1 MTQFL
6 KKVFMHTTVYNYV
19 FLKKDIF
26 YKYLKISEYLI
37 AKNWPFIKLFNCYIK
52 TNKKILRWGFLG
64 EVQNYFPFVMGSD
77 RTRTLLWEMSELC
90 NGQCSN

>member
-19 FLKKDIF
+19 FKKKDIF

-52 TNKKILRWGFLG
+52 TKNKNFKVGIFR
-64 EVQNYFPFVMGSD
+64 GS
-77 RTRTLLWEMSELC
+77 SELLPFC
-90 NGQCSN
+90 YGK

>member
-19 FLKKDIF
+19 FKKKDIF

-52 TNKKILRWGFLG
+52 TKKK
-64 EVQNYFPFVMGSD
+64 
-77 RTRTLLWEMSELC
+77 C
-90 NGQCSN
+90 

>member
-19 FLKKDIF
+19 FKKKDIF

-37 AKNWPFIKLFNCYIK
+37 AKNWPFIKNLIVTLK
-52 TNKKILRWGFLG
+52 QKKKF
-64 EVQNYFPFVMGSD
+64 
-77 RTRTLLWEMSELC
+77 
-90 NGQCSN
+90 

>member
-6 KKVFMHTTVYNYV
+6 KKVFMHTMYNYV

-52 TNKKILRWGFLG
+52 TKNKILRWGFLG

>member
-19 FLKKDIF
+19 FFLKDIF
-26 YKYLKISEYLI
+26 YKYLKIS
-37 AKNWPFIKLFNCYIK
+37 KLFNCQKLAIYKKFDCYIK
-52 TNKKILRWGFLG
+52 TKQKILRWGFLG

>member
-19 FLKKDIF
+19 FFFKDIF

-37 AKNWPFIKLFNCYIK
+37 AKNWPFIKNLIVTLK
-52 TNKKILRWGFLG
+52 QKKNFKVGIFR
-64 EVQNYFPFVMGSD
+64 GS
-77 RTRTLLWEMSELC
+77 SELLPFC
-90 NGQCSN
+90 YGK